1 MALKE
6 SKDSHNGIVFKTSKN
21 SLDEAHE
28 YFRQLKQM
36 AKEDFNKIFIV
47 TEIKNK
53 KINKKV
59 ITWQCM
65 QWLLKSQKIQMGL
78 FLKQI
83 PTH

>member
-1 MALKE
+1 MAVYAMALKE
-6 SKDSHNGIVFKTSKN
+6 SKDSNGIVFKTSKN

-53 KINKKV
+53 KK
-59 ITWQCM
+59 
-65 QWLLKSQKIQMGL
+65 
-78 FLKQI
+78 
-83 PTH
+83 

>member
-1 MALKE
+1 MAVYAMALKE
-6 SKDSHNGIVFKTSKN
+6 SKDSNGIVFKTSKN

-53 KINKKV
+53 KNE
-59 ITWQCM
+59 
-65 QWLLKSQKIQMGL
+65 
-78 FLKQI
+78 
-83 PTH
+83 TH